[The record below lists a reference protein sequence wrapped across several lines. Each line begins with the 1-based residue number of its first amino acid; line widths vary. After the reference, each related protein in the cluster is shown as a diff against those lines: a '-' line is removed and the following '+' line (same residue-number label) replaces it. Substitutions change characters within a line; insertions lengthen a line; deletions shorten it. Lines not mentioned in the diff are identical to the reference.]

1 MLTIKNLSG
10 AFINADGEEPVL
22 NNVNLKIDPGQTVA
36 LVGESGSGKSVT
48 ALTVLGLLPRE
59 SFHHTGKI
67 IFRDKELTSADPKEL
82 EKVRGNQISM
92 IFQEPMTSLNPVY
105 TIGKQLA
112 EPLRLHRRLQSGE
125 IEKEAIYL
133 LKRCGI
139 QDPKEKMNSFPHQLS
154 GGQRQRAMIA
164 MALSC
169 RPRLLIADE
178 PTTALDVTIQAQILT
193 LLKEL
198 QEEFNMAIW
207 LITHDLNLVKKSADQ
222 LYIMNKGHIVE
233 NGETSR
239 IFKAPSHPY
248 TKSLLA
254 SIPAPKQTLE
264 AGGPKQVVIRDL
276 HCHFRS
282 SGGIFQPSRKVVKA
296 VDGVSLS
303 ISQGTTCAII
313 GESGSGKTTLGMSI
327 LRLNQSHGSIKFK
340 GTELLN
346 LNNKQMQPLRKKMQV
361 VFQDPYSSLS
371 PRMTIGQII
380 GEGLKIH
387 KIGNSRHER
396 MELAAQNLTEVGLEA
411 EMVHRYPHEFSGG
424 QRQRIAIARAMAL
437 TPELLILDEPTS
449 ALDVTIQNQI
459 IKLLLHLQGKY
470 QITYVFISHDLRVV
484 RSLADQIAVMKDG
497 CIVESG
503 PAAEIIANPQHHY
516 TRRLFTAAFN

>member
-1 MLTIKNLSG
+1 M
-10 AFINADGEEPVL
+10 
-22 NNVNLKIDPGQTVA
+22 
-36 LVGESGSGKSVT
+36 
-48 ALTVLGLLPRE
+48 
-59 SFHHTGKI
+59 
-67 IFRDKELTSADPKEL
+67 
-82 EKVRGNQISM
+82 
-92 IFQEPMTSLNPVY
+92 
-105 TIGKQLA
+105 
-112 EPLRLHRRLQSGE
+112 
-125 IEKEAIYL
+125 
-133 LKRCGI
+133 
-139 QDPKEKMNSFPHQLS
+139 
-154 GGQRQRAMIA
+154 
-164 MALSC
+164 
-169 RPRLLIADE
+169 
-178 PTTALDVTIQAQILT
+178 
-193 LLKEL
+193 
-198 QEEFNMAIW
+198 
-207 LITHDLNLVKKSADQ
+207 
-222 LYIMNKGHIVE
+222 
-233 NGETSR
+233 
-239 IFKAPSHPY
+239 
-248 TKSLLA
+248 
-254 SIPAPKQTLE
+254 
-264 AGGPKQVVIRDL
+264 
-276 HCHFRS
+276 
-282 SGGIFQPSRKVVKA
+282 
-296 VDGVSLS
+296 DGVSLS

>member
-248 TKSLLA
+248 TKSLL
-254 SIPAPKQTLE
+254 
-264 AGGPKQVVIRDL
+264 GGR
-276 HCHFRS
+276 
-282 SGGIFQPSRKVVKA
+282 
-296 VDGVSLS
+296 
-303 ISQGTTCAII
+303 
-313 GESGSGKTTLGMSI
+313 
-327 LRLNQSHGSIKFK
+327 
-340 GTELLN
+340 
-346 LNNKQMQPLRKKMQV
+346 
-361 VFQDPYSSLS
+361 
-371 PRMTIGQII
+371 
-380 GEGLKIH
+380 
-387 KIGNSRHER
+387 
-396 MELAAQNLTEVGLEA
+396 
-411 EMVHRYPHEFSGG
+411 
-424 QRQRIAIARAMAL
+424 RA
-437 TPELLILDEPTS
+437 
-449 ALDVTIQNQI
+449 
-459 IKLLLHLQGKY
+459 
-470 QITYVFISHDLRVV
+470 
-484 RSLADQIAVMKDG
+484 
-497 CIVESG
+497 
-503 PAAEIIANPQHHY
+503 
-516 TRRLFTAAFN
+516 